1 MAARSHRRACR
12 SRSAGGRPVKSC
24 VPSYT
29 SVMAGYRVWL
39 RDNLKRTIGGQLAVS
54 LLLLIGVA
62 AGAIG
67 TGFAF
72 YNVESGHDPDQA
84 LGLQIVFSWVVAA
97 VLAGILVGI
106 VVAVDAAFRKVVA
119 RFANPSSQ

>member
-1 MAARSHRRACR
+1 MAARSHRRAGR
-12 SRSAGGRPVKSC
+12 SRSAAGRRVEIAAY
-24 VPSYT
+24 PSYT

-39 RDNLKRTIGGQLAVS
+39 RDNLKLTIGGQLAVS
-54 LLLLIGVA
+54 VLLLIGVA

-84 LGLQIVFSWVVAA
+84 LGLQIAFSWVVAA
-97 VLAGILVGI
+97 VLVGILVGI
-106 VVAVDAAFRKVVA
+106 VVAVDAAFRRVA
-119 RFANPSSQ
+119 DRFANPS